1 MLREDD
7 DSGARMALADG
18 VGCLDSL
25 QMVPG
30 RHSYVGEHNIR
41 AQAVNN
47 FEQLFGSAH

>member
-1 MLREDD
+1 VLGKDD

-41 AQAVNN
+41 AQAVNH
-47 FEQLFGSAH
+47 FEQLFGSAY